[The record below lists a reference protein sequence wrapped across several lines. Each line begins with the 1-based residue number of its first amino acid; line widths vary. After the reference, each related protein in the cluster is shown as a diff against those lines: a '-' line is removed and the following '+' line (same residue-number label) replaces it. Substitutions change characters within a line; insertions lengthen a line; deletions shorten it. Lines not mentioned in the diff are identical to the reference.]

1 MSPTTDKVMIEGS
14 PSALDDEG
22 RVSFTELFG
31 FMSVVAMMKKTNNR
45 KIRSVIDEDEKAE
58 SILDDRLIAII
69 DYFCTGWFKI
79 SIKAMVVASI
89 LNTRRSMRATR

>member
-1 MSPTTDKVMIEGS
+1 MIEGS

-22 RVSFTELFG
+22 RVSLTALFG
-31 FMSVVAMMKKTNNR
+31 LMSVVAMMKKTNNR

-58 SILDDRLIAII
+58 SIFDVRLIAIL
-69 DYFCTGWFKI
+69 DYFCTGWFKM
-79 SIKAMVVASI
+79 SIKAIVVASI